1 MIVLFWKAKECK
13 LYYTWKNFFKYY
25 FFDNNSICI
34 NVLSYLEHTISI
46 THVSSGSTWNIIPD
60 SVFAEGTVR
69 SFSAVARSII
79 IEKNDAVKDCLRD

>member
-1 MIVLFWKAKECK
+1 M
-13 LYYTWKNFFKYY
+13 
-25 FFDNNSICI
+25 
-34 NVLSYLEHTISI
+34 LSYLEPPISI

>member
-1 MIVLFWKAKECK
+1 MIVLFRKAKERK

-25 FFDNNSICI
+25 FFDNSSICI
-34 NVLSYLEHTISI
+34 NVLSYLEHAISI
-46 THVSSGSTWNIIPD
+46 TYVSSVSTRNIIPD
-60 SVFAEGTVR
+60 SAITEGTVR